1 MDYSQNGPF
10 KVSIQETRFVL
21 KTIKMI
27 DPISKI
33 WFQDVA
39 RKTIKGSI
47 VLVFF
52 VENPIEGEDGWEDF
66 PDEDILDIELGAWKM
81 YFEGAVN
88 QYGNGIRVLLIT
100 PNGSHIPLAVEL
112 NFEVTNNMSK

>member
-21 KTIKMI
+21 KTIKI
-27 DPISKI
+27 VDPISKI

-47 VLVFF
+47 VLDFF
-52 VENPIEGEDGWEDF
+52 VENPIEGEMVGRTSQTRIFW
-66 PDEDILDIELGAWKM
+66 
-81 YFEGAVN
+81 
-88 QYGNGIRVLLIT
+88 T
-100 PNGSHIPLAVEL
+100 L
-112 NFEVTNNMSK
+112 N

>member
-1 MDYSQNGPF
+1 
-10 KVSIQETRFVL
+10 
-21 KTIKMI
+21 
-27 DPISKI
+27 
-33 WFQDVA
+33 
-39 RKTIKGSI
+39 
-47 VLVFF
+47 
-52 VENPIEGEDGWEDF
+52 
-66 PDEDILDIELGAWKM
+66 M